1 MKRTSI
7 KIRRQHIKKKRD
19 SQAATQYNSN
29 HAFLPFICAFLVAF
43 RWEAAPK
50 PARGSLDSM
59 RKKIRVP
66 KILAPEDDLR
76 LARAR
81 DLSIFCLSH
90 RRLSSVFFPL
100 SPPLLAIWS
109 VHILARSPEL
119 YTRDAISISS
129 PPLIR
134 RASRQIRAGIAYAN
148 QSYRLL
154 WLLSSYVQY
163 VLHSS
168 IRFERSLS
176 IIIRHDSLAI
186 LIFAGAG
193 EGKSLLSSDDL
204 GILARMLP
212 PNNLSP
218 APASLPFL
226 GV

>member
-1 MKRTSI
+1 MVCVLAGVVVKRTSI

-119 YTRDAISISS
+119 YTRDALSISS

-134 RASRQIRAGIAYAN
+134 RASRQMRLVYLTRISHTGFCGFFRAMFNMSCIPPSDSNAL
-148 QSYRLL
+148 SL
-154 WLLSSYVQY
+154 LLSVM
-163 VLHSS
+163 
-168 IRFERSLS
+168 IRW
-176 IIIRHDSLAI
+176 
-186 LIFAGAG
+186 
-193 EGKSLLSSDDL
+193 
-204 GILARMLP
+204 
-212 PNNLSP
+212 
-218 APASLPFL
+218 PF
-226 GV
+226 